1 MVKARTKR
9 PSGRLRRLTIDE
21 AVLAVLLAAMDAN
34 QHVSREE
41 AARAHHI
48 IWSMRRFRERAGEA
62 VGRLIDRVR
71 ERMEKAGTEAVLD
84 EAVRVLPARLR
95 PPAFAVAVDLMLA
108 DARLERA
115 ERQFVT
121 KLAGLLKIR
130 PDTADDIVRGMLV
143 KNGA

>member
-1 MVKARTKR
+1 VVKTRTKR

-48 IWSMRRFRERAGEA
+48 IWSMRRFRERPGEA

-95 PPAFAVAVDLMLA
+95 PHAFAVAVDLMLA

-130 PDTADDIVRGMLV
+130 PDTADDIVRVMLV